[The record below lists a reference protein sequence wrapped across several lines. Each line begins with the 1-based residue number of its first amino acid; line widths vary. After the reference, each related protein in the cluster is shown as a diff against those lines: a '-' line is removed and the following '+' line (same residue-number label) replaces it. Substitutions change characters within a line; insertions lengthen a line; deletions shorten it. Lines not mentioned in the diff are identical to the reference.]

1 MRIWKY
7 IFTASIIIPHS
18 ANAIVELTK
27 VSYPKTIADVPRE
40 VRIENEK
47 IGYAPYANTSA
58 YVPIELESEE
68 EAMERHIARLE
79 AIAKLDAINMSHDD
93 YCEKYPTDEEKCVQ
107 TPGLEEQIIAI
118 GSAPIIQIAQPVVPG
133 APAVQGATTP
143 AAPTPS
149 MPGTPNASVAPA
161 VATSGQLVGYSMSG
175 QPVYANPTIV
185 GGPCTPP
192 ETDDTGW
199 PNKIYTSGKYQSIDQ
214 GFEKIM
220 TIVFRKEGA
229 CGNDPDD
236 AGGFTCFGISSRANP
251 DIDVANLTRPKVEDI
266 AYDRYYKKYNI
277 DKLPDSIRDVV
288 FLTMWGSG
296 PAYIKKFQR
305 FLGVPATGKI
315 DDTTINAAKN
325 YQGDIRERYLDNRQQ
340 QLVEASKKGNNRKFL
355 KGWMRGI
362 KLYRKNGCHYPTQ
375 KPLKRE

>member
-1 MRIWKY
+1 MDNRRTKQVNKMKFAHLSFFIA
-7 IFTASIIIPHS
+7 FFVPSV
-18 ANAIVELTK
+18 ANAIIKLEKT
-27 VSYPKTIADVPRE
+27 SFPKTIADVPRDA
-40 VRIENEK
+40 RIENQR
-47 IGYAPYANTSA
+47 IGYAPYADKSA
-58 YVPIELESEE
+58 YTTIDIETEE
-68 EAMERHIARLE
+68 EAMAREIEHLERIAE
-79 AIAKLDAINMSHDD
+79 IDAQNMSREQ
-93 YCEKYPTDEEKCVQ
+93 YCDKYPTDAERCTQ
-107 TPGLEEQIIAI
+107 TPGLEQQIIAI
-118 GSAPIIQIAQPVVPG
+118 GSAIPTIPII
-133 APAVQGATTP
+133 
-143 AAPTPS
+143 
-149 MPGTPNASVAPA
+149 PGTPVAPNAPNIPGTPVAPA
-161 VATSGQLVGYSMSG
+161 IAGSGQLVGYSMSG

-220 TIVFRKEGA
+220 TIVFRKEGR

-305 FLGVPATGKI
+305 FLGVSETGKI
-315 DDTTINAAKN
+315 DDTTIAAAKN

-375 KPLKRE
+375 QPLKRE